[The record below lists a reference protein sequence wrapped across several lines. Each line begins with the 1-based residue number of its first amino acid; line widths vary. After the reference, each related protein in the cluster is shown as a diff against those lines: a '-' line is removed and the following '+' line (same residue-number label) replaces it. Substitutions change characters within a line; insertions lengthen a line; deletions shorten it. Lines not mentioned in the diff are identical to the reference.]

1 MDFTQKQ
8 MAMKTW
14 FTFED
19 RELHYR
25 ARDNSGEVAFSV
37 DYEAVPANS
46 RRVFNRNNWL
56 RNVGVL
62 WCVIGVIQIGLA
74 LASGAIGP
82 GAAFWFVI
90 GAGCLAFYRLT
101 WSEYTVF
108 DTPHGPLF
116 VINDKNH
123 DAIVAAIDEKRK
135 AGLLAWYHSLDF
147 SDEPAAEA
155 QTVEWLMKQDVLTKA
170 EGEARLAELREES
183 TILLGS
189 SDSKPGPQIH

>member
-19 RELHYR
+19 RDLSYK

-37 DYEAVPANS
+37 DYEAISANS

-56 RNVGVL
+56 RNVGLL

-74 LASGAIGP
+74 LASGNVGP

-90 GAGCLAFYRLT
+90 GAGCLVFYRLT
-101 WSEYTVF
+101 WSEYTAF
-108 DTPHGPLF
+108 ETPHGSLF

-123 DAIVAAIDEKRK
+123 DAIVAEIDDRRK

-147 SDEPAAEA
+147 SGEPVAEA

-170 EGEARLAELREES
+170 EGEARLAELRDDS
-183 TILLGS
+183 TMFLGS
-189 SDSKPGPQIH
+189 SDKPGPQLH